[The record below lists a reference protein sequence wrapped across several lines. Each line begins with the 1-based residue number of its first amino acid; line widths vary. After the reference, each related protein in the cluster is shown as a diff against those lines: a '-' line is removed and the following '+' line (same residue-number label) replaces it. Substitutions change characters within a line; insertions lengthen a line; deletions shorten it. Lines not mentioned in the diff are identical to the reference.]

1 MPDSGWAWTEDRQ
14 WSTSRVIHAGS
25 WDNAIHWGL
34 EVRSENQGVG
44 SMRLGEM
51 VLVEYA
57 DGRMTLRILSE
68 SGVQ

>member
-1 MPDSGWAWTEDRQ
+1 MLDKGWTWTEDRQ
-14 WSTSRVIHAGS
+14 WATSRIIRAVA
-25 WDNAIHWGL
+25 WDNTIHWGL
-34 EVRSENQGVG
+34 EARSERSLAG

-57 DGRMTLRILSE
+57 DERMTLRILSE